1 LDRDLVNDVPVAG
14 ALYFV
19 EADWPLIAG
28 SFRHSRSPGA
38 VTEADRERLS
48 KETDGDVDVAPAGH
62 AVVLRFMPA

>member
-28 SFRHSRSPGA
+28 SFATRG
-38 VTEADRERLS
+38 VQ
-48 KETDGDVDVAPAGH
+48 
-62 AVVLRFMPA
+62 VL